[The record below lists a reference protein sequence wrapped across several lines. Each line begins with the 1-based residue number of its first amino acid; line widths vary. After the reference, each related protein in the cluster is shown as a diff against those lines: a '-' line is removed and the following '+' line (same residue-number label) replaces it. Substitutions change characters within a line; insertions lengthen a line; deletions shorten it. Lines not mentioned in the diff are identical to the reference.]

1 MREPIDENILN
12 EIRKLSKLE
21 ISDRAVK
28 SIIRDYIERTYHVTV
43 KDVNFLVNRELEG
56 YGPMEHEV
64 VRFKGCD
71 VILKGE

>member
-1 MREPIDENILN
+1 MNDDILN

-21 ISDRAVK
+21 ISERAVK
-28 SIIRDYIERTYHVTV
+28 SIIRDYIERTYQVTV
-43 KDVNFLVNRELEG
+43 KDVNFLVNKELEG

-64 VRFKGCD
+64 VRFRGCD

>member
-1 MREPIDENILN
+1 MDENILN

-21 ISDRAVK
+21 VSEMVVK
-28 SIIRDYIERTYHVTV
+28 SIIRDYIERTYRVTV
-43 KDVNFLVNRELEG
+43 KDVNFLVNKEWEG

>member
-1 MREPIDENILN
+1 MPSIDENILN

-21 ISDRAVK
+21 ISERAVK
-28 SIIRDYIERTYHVTV
+28 SIIRDYIERTYRVSV
-43 KDVNFLVNRELEG
+43 KDVNFLVNREVEG

-64 VRFKGCD
+64 VRFRGCD

>member
-1 MREPIDENILN
+1 MNDDILN

-21 ISDRAVK
+21 ISERAVK
-28 SIIRDYIERTYHVTV
+28 SIIRDYIERTYRVNV
-43 KDVNFLVNRELEG
+43 KDVNFLVNKELEG

-64 VRFKGCD
+64 VRFRGCD

>member
-1 MREPIDENILN
+1 MSSIDENILN

-21 ISDRAVK
+21 VSERVVK
-28 SIIRDYIERTYHVTV
+28 SIIRDYIERTYRVTV
-43 KDVNFLVNRELEG
+43 KDVNFLVNKELEG

-64 VRFKGCD
+64 VRFRGCD